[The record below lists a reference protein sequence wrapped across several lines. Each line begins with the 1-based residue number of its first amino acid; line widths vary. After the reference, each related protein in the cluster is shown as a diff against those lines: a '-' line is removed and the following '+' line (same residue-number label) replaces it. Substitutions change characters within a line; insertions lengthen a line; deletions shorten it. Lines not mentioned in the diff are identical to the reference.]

1 METESLQYSDMIIKY
16 GLGIILM
23 YIPTVDKYIKSI
35 NQLNCKIILLL
46 SPPPHIN
53 TKQYFFIKP

>member
-23 YIPTVDKYIKSI
+23 YILTVDKYIKSI
-35 NQLNCKIILLL
+35 NQLNCKRLFFYYHLH
-46 SPPPHIN
+46 PPAH
-53 TKQYFFIKP
+53 

>member
-23 YIPTVDKYIKSI
+23 YIPIVDKYIKSI
-35 NQLNCKIILLL
+35 
-46 SPPPHIN
+46 S
-53 TKQYFFIKP
+53 